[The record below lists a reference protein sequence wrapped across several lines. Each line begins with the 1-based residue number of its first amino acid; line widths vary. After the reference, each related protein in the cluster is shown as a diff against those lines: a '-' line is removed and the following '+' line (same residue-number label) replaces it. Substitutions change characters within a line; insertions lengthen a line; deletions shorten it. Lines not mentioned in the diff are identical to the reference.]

1 MNNIYKYYASF
12 STSRT
17 YSSEEVHISG
27 ILQASS
33 CEEAL
38 EKSKLAVSSRLDEIY
53 ESLESISA
61 KILYSSVDYDYRSCT
76 LGGKETKDAVK
87 QKILD
92 KIEVE
97 EASIFTLEITG
108 HWE

>member
-1 MNNIYKYYASF
+1 MNTIYKYYASF
-12 STSRT
+12 STSRK
-17 YSSEEVHISG
+17 YSYEDVEVYISG
-27 ILQASS
+27 FLQASS

-38 EKSKLAVSSRLDEIY
+38 EKSKIVVSSRFDEIY

-61 KILYSSVDYDYRSCT
+61 EILYFSIDYSDYDIPT
-76 LGGKETKDAVK
+76 LGDKETKDVVK

-97 EASIFTLEITG
+97 EASIFTLEK
-108 HWE
+108 

>member
-1 MNNIYKYYASF
+1 MRHFQLRVCLLRKRCIFQEFYK
-12 STSRT
+12 
-17 YSSEEVHISG
+17 
-27 ILQASS
+27 LSS

-61 KILYSSVDYDYRSCT
+61 EILYFSNDYHYRSCT
-76 LGGKETKDAVK
+76 LGGKETKDEVRN
-87 QKILD
+87 KILD